1 MKKERWSEFDK
12 FVVMGDKSKHYIRSD
27 YPAFLDYKVLKSVVQ
42 NVVKGQ
48 PADNYYHN
56 GVTLDLGVTRSTI
69 DKIFEKMEKILS
81 DDHIMIIAKVLGL
94 RNLRV
99 G

>member
-1 MKKERWSEFDK
+1 MEDDALPPRGS
-12 FVVMGDKSKHYIRSD
+12 VTMVT
-27 YPAFLDYKVLKSVVQ
+27 LDALKSVVQ

-69 DKIFEKMEKILS
+69 DKIFDKMEKLLW
-81 DDHIMIIAKVLGL
+81 DDDIMIIAKVLGL

>member
-56 GVTLDLGVTRSTI
+56 GVTLDLGVTRGTI
-69 DKIFEKMEKILS
+69 DKIYDKMEKLLW
-81 DDHIMIIAKVLGL
+81 DDNIMIIARVLGL
-94 RNLRV
+94 RNLRAS
-99 G
+99 

>member
-69 DKIFEKMEKILS
+69 DKIFDKMEKLLW
-81 DDHIMIIAKVLGL
+81 DDDRAFCYMPV
-94 RNLRV
+94 
-99 G
+99 